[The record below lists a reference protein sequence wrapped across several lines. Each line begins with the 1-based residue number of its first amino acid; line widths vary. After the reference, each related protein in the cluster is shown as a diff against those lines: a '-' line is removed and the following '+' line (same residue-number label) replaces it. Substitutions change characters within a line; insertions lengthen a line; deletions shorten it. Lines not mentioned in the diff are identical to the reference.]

1 MRKGFT
7 FFVSCLLLLVM
18 MFSVVGCGGGGS
30 SNQGSQGGGSSGG
43 SGEPAAPKLPNMLSI
58 GTHAIGSLFNSMGS
72 GLATVCSKNTPME
85 VKAIATSGPV
95 EWLPMFHS
103 KEIDMGVLNAW
114 DARMGWLG
122 QSDYETVSRGKG
134 FPVRLVTNG
143 SPSVISA
150 IVAADSG
157 INTAQDLKGK
167 NFVLNYA
174 GSAGLSAQARSF
186 LASHNMSAADV
197 QAISVP
203 GVADGVN
210 MIIERRA
217 DCTGTANIGFA
228 LLEELEAT
236 RGAKYLSYD
245 PSPEAEK
252 RAQAEFPGFIVLVEP
267 GPGNTGVRE
276 PTYMYT
282 YENYL
287 IARTDISEDAVY
299 AIVKALWENYDELA
313 TIHPRLALWKPDTF
327 VTELATVPYHPGA
340 IKFYKEQGVWTDKME
355 AVQKERLAEEK

>member
-1 MRKGFT
+1 VRKRFL
-7 FFVSCLLLLVM
+7 FSAACLLLIVM
-18 MFSVVGCGGGGS
+18 MFSVVGCGGSG
-30 SNQGSQGGGSSGG
+30 NQGGQGE
-43 SGEPAAPKLPNMLSI
+43 SGEPGLPRMLSI
-58 GTHAIGSLFNSMGS
+58 GTHAMGSLFNSMGS

-114 DARMGWLG
+114 DAEMGWLG
-122 QSDYETVSRGKG
+122 KSDYEMVSRGQG

-143 SPSVISA
+143 TPSIISA
-150 IVAADSG
+150 VVAADSG

-167 NFVLNYA
+167 SYVMNYA
-174 GSAGLSAQARSF
+174 GSAGLSAQARAF
-186 LASHNMSAADV
+186 LANHNMSADDV
-197 QAISVP
+197 QVISVP
-203 GVADGVN
+203 GVGDGLN
-210 MIIERRA
+210 AIIERRA
-217 DCTGTANIGFA
+217 DGTGTANMGISQ
-228 LLEELEAT
+228 LEELEAT

-245 PSPEAEK
+245 PSPEAEA
-252 RAQAEFPGFIVLVEP
+252 RAQAEFPGFVVLIQP

-287 IARTDISEDAVY
+287 IARIDVSEEAIYAV
-299 AIVKALWENYDELA
+299 VEALWNNYDELA
-313 TIHPRLALWKPDTF
+313 AIHPRLANWKPEIF
-327 VTELATVPYHPGA
+327 VTELATVPYHEGA

-355 AVQKERLAEEK
+355 EIQSGLLAKKAD